1 MPSPL
6 PPQPALA
13 TDRFI
18 LILAAL
24 VRWVWEK
31 PGREMTGLVSMAIRR
46 KLTGVQARFAI
57 LAQRFHD
64 GTLAPP
70 KPRATPRKPPHA
82 ADDAAART
90 RPQAI
95 LPRRFGWLCGLVPS
109 WAAGVGYQM
118 EALLQHP
125 EMEAMAAASPE
136 VGKLIRP
143 LLWMT
148 GRRPPAY
155 LALPPRTGRAPPRR
169 APLRRAPLRRAGAG
183 PKPGPGRPRAAAG
196 RSPAVAPAPPPAPPS
211 AAQSAP
217 PAALLVT
224 PVIDPDMW
232 SHYSLIPG
240 NRRNGR

>member
-1 MPSPL
+1 MPSTL

-24 VRWVWEK
+24 LKWVWEK
-31 PGREMTGLVSMAIRR
+31 PGREMTGLVSVAIRR
-46 KLTGVQARFAI
+46 KLTTARIRFAL

-70 KPRATPRKPPHA
+70 KPRATPRKPPA
-82 ADDAAART
+82 ADGAAPRT
-90 RPQAI
+90 RPPPI
-95 LPRRFGWLCGLVPS
+95 LPRQFGWLCRLVPS
-109 WAAGVGYQM
+109 LASVAGGQM
-118 EALLQHP
+118 ETLLKAP
-125 EMEAMAAASPE
+125 ELEAMAAASPE

-148 GRRPPAY
+148 GRTPPAY
-155 LALPPRTGRAPPRR
+155 LALPPRTRRSLAGLAPGPRR
-169 APLRRAPLRRAGAG
+169 G
-183 PKPGPGRPRAAAG
+183 PRAAPAE
-196 RSPAVAPAPPPAPPS
+196 RAETPPAVPPPPPP
-211 AAQSAP
+211 P

-224 PVIDPDMW
+224 PVIDVEMW

-240 NRRNGR
+240 SRLKGR

>member
-1 MPSPL
+1 MTPPR
-6 PPQPALA
+6 PPQPAFA

-31 PGREMTGLVSMAIRR
+31 PGREMTGLVSAAIRR
-46 KLTGVQARFAI
+46 KLTGVQARFAL

-70 KPRATPRKPPHA
+70 KPRAAPRKPPPCS
-82 ADDAAART
+82 DDAAPRT
-90 RPQAI
+90 RPPPI

-109 WAAGVGYQM
+109 WAAGAGYQM

-125 EMEAMAAASPE
+125 ELEAMAKASPE
-136 VGKLIRP
+136 VGKLLRS

-148 GRRPPAY
+148 GRKPPAY
-155 LALPPRTGRAPPRR
+155 LAPTPRIRR
-169 APLRRAPLRRAGAG
+169 ARGG
-183 PKPGPGRPRAAAG
+183 VKSGPGRPRAAASATPAET
-196 RSPAVAPAPPPAPPS
+196 SPPVPPLPSPP
-211 AAQSAP
+211 AP

-224 PVIDPDMW
+224 PVIDAGMW

-240 NRRNGR
+240 SRLKSR

>member
-1 MPSPL
+1 MPTSL

-24 VRWVWEK
+24 WKWVWEK
-31 PGREMTGLVSMAIRR
+31 PGQEMTGPLSVAIRR
-46 KLTGVQARFAI
+46 KLVMAQRKFAI

-70 KPRATPRKPPHA
+70 KPRPRPPASPAGA
-82 ADDAAART
+82 APRT
-90 RPQAI
+90 RPPPI
-95 LPRRFGWLCGLVPS
+95 LPRRFGWLCRLVPS
-109 WAAGVGYQM
+109 LASISGGQM
-118 EALLQHP
+118 ERLLNDP
-125 EMEAMAAASPE
+125 ELEAMAAASPE

-148 GRRPPAY
+148 GKTPPAY
-155 LALPPRTGRAPPRR
+155 LALPPRVRRSRAGLKRKPRR
-169 APLRRAPLRRAGAG
+169 PREVAPAAPAE
-183 PKPGPGRPRAAAG
+183 P
-196 RSPAVAPAPPPAPPS
+196 SPAVPPPP
-211 AAQSAP
+211 P

-240 NRRNGR
+240 SRLKGR